1 MNIKFLG
8 VTVFSAF
15 VLAACGGGD
24 SSDSGNA
31 SAENIPNDA
40 LGESVVNNP
49 EWASYELGYAPPS
62 SDYPNL
68 LTKELL
74 TIQNGNIYN
83 NLVYTNSGI
92 FPTDD
97 YDLYTDSLTADGLY
111 QTPKTKTQWGY
122 HIGVDLNF
130 KKNGS
135 QWTFTPNSIK
145 KLKGLQFTIDYEV
158 IDLSGKPLSYY
169 IDTYTH
175 LSESDLQSTNT
186 PTTSNYLKKLQGL
199 NFPKG
204 SVCLR
209 EKTSSSNQPVM
220 DIYYYN
226 PLDSDWLQDLNR
238 YFPDGYKTQKIAG
251 YSVHISNEIY
261 DYSRD
266 ALLNTGTEYAQG
278 DYYEKAGIM
287 YNIQDE
293 IAELEELIK
302 DRPAN
307 KNHKW
312 ELEAAKNQCTLFNK
326 TASTY
331 IDSAQ
336 KLK

>member
-1 MNIKFLG
+1 M
-8 VTVFSAF
+8 
-15 VLAACGGGD
+15 
-24 SSDSGNA
+24 
-31 SAENIPNDA
+31 
-40 LGESVVNNP
+40 
-49 EWASYELGYAPPS
+49 
-62 SDYPNL
+62 
-68 LTKELL
+68 
-74 TIQNGNIYN
+74 
-83 NLVYTNSGI
+83 
-92 FPTDD
+92 
-97 YDLYTDSLTADGLY
+97 
-111 QTPKTKTQWGY
+111 
-122 HIGVDLNF
+122 
-130 KKNGS
+130 
-135 QWTFTPNSIK
+135 
-145 KLKGLQFTIDYEV
+145 